1 MARAPYVPENEPA
14 PPEPDRVEGAPH
26 PRATLRLFG
35 QEAAE
40 RAFLDA
46 WAAGRMHHAWLLA
59 GPRGVGKATL
69 AWRMA
74 RALLA
79 APAPGRG
86 GGLFGGQAEEELPP
100 DTLDMAPDH
109 PVFRRV
115 LALSDGRLR
124 LLRRPWDEKTK
135 RLKTQIAAEDA
146 RALRELF
153 ATTAADG
160 GWRVAVVDCVDE
172 MNAQSANALL
182 KLVEEPPARSIFL
195 LVCHQPS
202 RILPTIRSRC
212 RTLALRPLSSAD
224 LSAAVSQAVA
234 AQAEAEDG
242 DASQVDLSPNAAAA
256 LHALSGGSAG
266 EALRLAA
273 EGGPKLYARLV
284 RMAGGAPGMDRAE
297 FHDLSA
303 TTAGRDNAGRLDA
316 TLRLVE
322 LLLARL
328 ARAGAG
334 QLPSPE
340 AAPGEA
346 ALAARLSSHP
356 AQARLWAEAA
366 QEIPARAAR
375 ARAVNLDPDRII
387 LDTFSAL
394 DACARRAAALQ
405 GPPPA

>member
-1 MARAPYVPENEPA
+1 MARSPYVPENEPP

-26 PRATLRLFG
+26 PRATRRLFG
-35 QEAAE
+35 QDAAE
-40 RAFLDA
+40 QAFLEA
-46 WAAGRMHHAWLLA
+46 WGAGRMHHAWMLT

-74 RALLA
+74 RAMLA
-79 APAPGRG
+79 APAPGQG
-86 GGLFGGQAEEELPP
+86 GGLFGEAPAEPGPP
-100 DTLDMAPDH
+100 ESLDMAPED

-115 LALSDGRLR
+115 LALSEGRLR
-124 LLRRPWDEKTK
+124 LLRRPWDDKAK
-135 RLKTQIAAEDA
+135 RLKTQISAEDA
-146 RALRELF
+146 RGLRELF

-160 GWRVAVVDCVDE
+160 GWRIAVVDCVDE

-182 KLVEEPPARSIFL
+182 KLIEEPPVRSMFL

-212 RTLALRPLSSAD
+212 RTLLLRPLSPPD
-224 LSAAVSQAVA
+224 LSAAVTQAM
-234 AQAEAEDG
+234 EAEG
-242 DASQVDLSPNAAAA
+242 EEAPALDASAEA

-284 RMAGGAPGMDRAE
+284 RMASGAPGMDRAE
-297 FHDLSA
+297 FHDWAA
-303 TTAGRDNAGRLDA
+303 TVSGRDNAPRLDA
-316 TLRLVE
+316 SLRLVE
-322 LLLARL
+322 LLLARM

-334 QLPSPE
+334 RPMSPE

-346 ALAARLSSHP
+346 ALAARLSAHP
-356 AQARLWAEAA
+356 GQARVWAEAA
-366 QEIPARAAR
+366 QDIPARAAR

-394 DACARRAAALQ
+394 DACARRAAALE

>member
-1 MARAPYVPENEPA
+1 MARAPYVPEAETA

-40 RAFLDA
+40 SAFLDA
-46 WAAGRMHHAWLLA
+46 WAAGRMHHAWLLT

-74 RALLA
+74 RAMLA
-79 APAPGRG
+79 APAPAQG
-86 GGLFGGQAEEELPP
+86 GGLFGEAPSEPGPP
-100 DTLDMAPDH
+100 ESLDMDPQD

-115 LALSDGRLR
+115 QALSEGRVR
-124 LLRRPWDEKTK
+124 LLRRPWDDKTK

-153 ATTAADG
+153 ANTAADG
-160 GWRVAVVDCVDE
+160 GWRIAVVDCVDE

-182 KLVEEPPARSIFL
+182 KLVEEPPARSMFL

-212 RTLALRPLSSAD
+212 RTLVLRPLSPPD
-224 LSAAVSQAVA
+224 LAAAVTQAK
-234 AQAEAEDG
+234 EAEG
-242 DASQVDLSPNAAAA
+242 EEAPELGASAEA

-284 RMAGGAPGMDRAE
+284 RMASGAPGMNRAD
-297 FHDLSA
+297 FHDWAA
-303 TTAGRDNAGRLDA
+303 TVTGRDNAPRLDA
-316 TLRLVE
+316 SLRLVE

-334 QLPSPE
+334 KAMTPE

-346 ALAARLSSHP
+346 ELAARLSAH
-356 AQARLWAEAA
+356 AGQARVWAEAA

>member
-1 MARAPYVPENEPA
+1 MARAPYVPENEPP
-14 PPEPDRVEGAPH
+14 PPEADRVEGAPH

-40 RAFLDA
+40 QAFLDA
-46 WAAGRMHHAWLLA
+46 WASGRMHHAWLLT

-79 APAPGRG
+79 APAPGQDG
-86 GGLFGGQAEEELPP
+86 PALFGEPVETEPP
-100 DTLDMAPDH
+100 APPSLDMAPDD
-109 PVFRRV
+109 PVFRRT
-115 LALSDGRLR
+115 LALSEGRLR
-124 LLRRPWDEKTK
+124 LLRRPWDDKVK

-146 RALRELF
+146 RSLRELF
-153 ATTAADG
+153 ANTAPDG

-182 KLVEEPPARSIFL
+182 KLVEEPPARSMFL

-212 RTLALRPLSSAD
+212 RTLVLRPLSPPD
-224 LSAAVSQAVA
+224 LSAAVVQAM
-234 AQAEAEDG
+234 EAEGEAAPDLG
-242 DASQVDLSPNAAAA
+242 ASAEA

-284 RMAGGAPGMDRAE
+284 RMASGAPGMDRAQ
-297 FHDLSA
+297 FHDWAA
-303 TTAGRDNAGRLDA
+303 TVTGRDNAPRLDA
-316 TLRLVE
+316 SLRLVE

-334 QLPSPE
+334 RPMSPE
-340 AAPGEA
+340 AAPGEE
-346 ALAARLSSHP
+346 ALAARLSAH
-356 AQARLWAEAA
+356 AGQARVWAEAA

-405 GPPPA
+405 GSQPA

>member
-1 MARAPYVPENEPA
+1 MARSPYVPEPEAA

-35 QEAAE
+35 QAAAE

-46 WAAGRMHHAWLLA
+46 WGAGRMHHAWMLT

-74 RALLA
+74 RAMLA
-79 APAPGRG
+79 APAPGQAGGQG
-86 GGLFGGQAEEELPP
+86 GGLFGEAPAEPGPP
-100 DTLDMAPDH
+100 ESLDMDPQD

-115 LALSDGRLR
+115 LALSEGRLR
-124 LLRRPWDEKTK
+124 LLRRPWDDKAR

-182 KLVEEPPARSIFL
+182 KLIEEPPARSMFL

-212 RTLALRPLSSAD
+212 RTLVLRPLGPPD
-224 LSAAVSQAVA
+224 LAAAVTQAM
-234 AQAEAEDG
+234 EAEG
-242 DASQVDLSPNAAAA
+242 EDAPDLGASAEA

-284 RMAGGAPGMDRAE
+284 RMASAAPGMDRAE
-297 FHDLSA
+297 FHDWAA
-303 TTAGRDNAGRLDA
+303 TTSGRDNAPRLDA

-322 LLLARL
+322 LLLARM

-334 QLPSPE
+334 QAMAPE

-346 ALAARLSSHP
+346 ALAARLSAHP
-356 AQARLWAEAA
+356 GQARVWAEAA
-366 QEIPARAAR
+366 QDIPARAAR

-394 DACARRAAALQ
+394 DACARRAAALT
-405 GPPPA
+405 GPAPA

>member
-1 MARAPYVPENEPA
+1 MARSPYVPEPEAA

-35 QEAAE
+35 QAAAE

-46 WAAGRMHHAWLLA
+46 WGAGRMHHAWMLT

-74 RALLA
+74 RAMRA
-79 APAPGRG
+79 APAPGQAGGQG
-86 GGLFGGQAEEELPP
+86 GGLFGEAPAEPGPP
-100 DTLDMAPDH
+100 ESLDMDPQD

-115 LALSDGRLR
+115 LALSEGRLR
-124 LLRRPWDEKTK
+124 LLRRPWDDKAR

-182 KLVEEPPARSIFL
+182 KLIEEPPARSMFL

-212 RTLALRPLSSAD
+212 RTLVLRPLGPPD
-224 LSAAVSQAVA
+224 LAAAVTQAM
-234 AQAEAEDG
+234 EAEG
-242 DASQVDLSPNAAAA
+242 EDAPDLGASAEA

-284 RMAGGAPGMDRAE
+284 RMASAAPGMS
-297 FHDLSA
+297 LSDWSNRTSPKA
-303 TTAGRDNAGRLDA
+303 ASPA
-316 TLRLVE
+316 LV
-322 LLLARL
+322 
-328 ARAGAG
+328 
-334 QLPSPE
+334 PYSTCTMP
-340 AAPGEA
+340 AP
-346 ALAARLSSHP
+346 
-356 AQARLWAEAA
+356 
-366 QEIPARAAR
+366 
-375 ARAVNLDPDRII
+375 
-387 LDTFSAL
+387 
-394 DACARRAAALQ
+394 AC
-405 GPPPA
+405 PPAVSPGAPMARSS